1 MLRRTIGVKWSRS
14 WFAERWLQRSSK
26 QKGMDMA
33 KLKLEVNGEALE
45 VGAAETALLLDA
57 LREGLE
63 LTGTKR
69 GCETS
74 HCGAC
79 TVLLDGVAAHSCV
92 VLAARCEGKEITTV
106 EGLSQGSDLNALQR
120 LFLKHGALQCGYCTP
135 GMLMAAT
142 ALLRRNPQ
150 PNLEQI
156 KIGLDGNL
164 CRCTGYTGIFDA
176 IQAYSQAHSET

>member
-1 MLRRTIGVKWSRS
+1 
-14 WFAERWLQRSSK
+14 
-26 QKGMDMA
+26 MA
-33 KLKLEVNGEALE
+33 KLKLRINGDESEVEAK
-45 VGAAETALLLDA
+45 ETALLLDV

-79 TVLLDGVAAHSCV
+79 TVLLNGMAVHSCV
-92 VLAARCEGKEITTV
+92 VLAARCDGKEITTV
-106 EGLSQGSDLNALQR
+106 EGLSQGGELNQLQR

-142 ALLRRNPQ
+142 ALLRRNPN

-156 KIGLDGNL
+156 KTGLDGNL

-176 IQAYSQAHSET
+176 IQAYAQSPSATVQP

>member
-1 MLRRTIGVKWSRS
+1 
-14 WFAERWLQRSSK
+14 
-26 QKGMDMA
+26 MA
-33 KLKLEVNGEALE
+33 RLKLQVNGEGTE
-45 VGAAETALLLDA
+45 VEAKDAALLLDV

-79 TVLLDGVAAHSCV
+79 TILVDGMAVHSCV
-92 VLAARCEGKEITTV
+92 VLAARCQGKEITTV
-106 EGLSQGSDLNALQR
+106 EGLAQGGELNDLQR

-142 ALLRRNPQ
+142 ALLRRNAQ
-150 PNLEQI
+150 PTLEEV

-164 CRCTGYTGIFDA
+164 CRCTGYTGIFEA
-176 IQAYSQAHSET
+176 IQACGLSAK

>member
-1 MLRRTIGVKWSRS
+1 
-14 WFAERWLQRSSK
+14 
-26 QKGMDMA
+26 MA
-33 KLKLEVNGEALE
+33 KVKLEINGEEIEIEAK
-45 VGAAETALLLDA
+45 ETSLLLDV
-57 LREGLE
+57 LRERLD

-79 TVLLDGVAAHSCV
+79 TVLLDGMAVHSCV
-92 VLAARCEGKEITTV
+92 VLAARCEGMKITTV
-106 EGLSQGSDLNALQR
+106 EGLGQQGELSELQQ

-142 ALLRRNPQ
+142 ALLRRNPR
-150 PNLEQI
+150 PSLEEI
-156 KIGLDGNL
+156 KNGLDGNL

-176 IQAYSQAHSET
+176 IQACAQSNAKNA

>member
-1 MLRRTIGVKWSRS
+1 
-14 WFAERWLQRSSK
+14 
-26 QKGMDMA
+26 MDMA

-45 VGAAETALLLDA
+45 VEAVEAALLLDV
-57 LREGLE
+57 LREGLG

-79 TVLLDGVAAHSCV
+79 TVLLDGAAVHSCV
-92 VLAARCEGKEITTV
+92 VLAARCGGKEITTV
-106 EGLSQGSDLNALQR
+106 EGLSQGGELNELQR

-142 ALLRRNPQ
+142 ALLRRNPK
-150 PNLEQI
+150 PTLDEI

-164 CRCTGYTGIFDA
+164 CRCTGYTGIFEA
-176 IQAYSQAHSET
+176 IEACAQGRSETP

>member
-1 MLRRTIGVKWSRS
+1 
-14 WFAERWLQRSSK
+14 
-26 QKGMDMA
+26 MA
-33 KLKLEVNGEALE
+33 KFKLEINGEETE
-45 VGAAETALLLDA
+45 VETKEAALLLDV
-57 LREGLE
+57 LREGLG

-79 TVLLDGVAAHSCV
+79 TVLLEGMAVHSCV

-106 EGLSQGSDLNALQR
+106 EGLTEGGELNRLQR

-142 ALLRRNPQ
+142 ALLRRNPR
-150 PNLEQI
+150 PSLEET
-156 KIGLDGNL
+156 KVGLDGNL

-176 IQAYSQAHSET
+176 IQAYAQDGSK

>member
-1 MLRRTIGVKWSRS
+1 
-14 WFAERWLQRSSK
+14 
-26 QKGMDMA
+26 MA
-33 KLKLEVNGEALE
+33 KLNLQVNGEEIDLE
-45 VGAAETALLLDA
+45 AKEAALLLDV
-57 LREGLE
+57 LREGLG

-79 TVLLDGVAAHSCV
+79 TVLLDGMAVHSCV

-106 EGLSQGSDLNALQR
+106 EGLGEGGELNELQR
-120 LFLKHGALQCGYCTP
+120 QFLKHGALQCGYCTP

-142 ALLRRNPQ
+142 ALLRRIPR
-150 PNLEQI
+150 PSLEEI
-156 KIGLDGNL
+156 KLGLDGNL

-176 IQAYSQAHSET
+176 IQACALGSK

>member
-1 MLRRTIGVKWSRS
+1 
-14 WFAERWLQRSSK
+14 
-26 QKGMDMA
+26 MA
-33 KLKLEVNGEALE
+33 KLKLQVNGEETE
-45 VGAAETALLLDA
+45 VEAKDTALLLDV
-57 LREGLE
+57 LRDGLE

-79 TVLLDGVAAHSCV
+79 TVLLDGMAVHSCV

-106 EGLSQGSDLNALQR
+106 EGLSEGGELNELQR
-120 LFLKHGALQCGYCTP
+120 MFLKHGALQCGYCTP

-142 ALLRRNPQ
+142 ALLRRNPW
-150 PNLEQI
+150 PSLDEI
-156 KIGLDGNL
+156 KVGFDGNL

-176 IQAYSQAHSET
+176 VQAYAARGK

>member
-1 MLRRTIGVKWSRS
+1 
-14 WFAERWLQRSSK
+14 
-26 QKGMDMA
+26 MA
-33 KLKLEVNGEALE
+33 KLKLEVNGESHE
-45 VGAAETALLLDA
+45 VDAAETALLLDA
-57 LREGLE
+57 LREGLG

-79 TVLLDGVAAHSCV
+79 TVLLDGVAVHSCV
-92 VLAARCEGKEITTV
+92 VLAMRCEGKEITTV
-106 EGLSQGSDLNALQR
+106 EGLSQDGELNDLQR

-142 ALLRRNPQ
+142 ALLRRNPK
-150 PNLEQI
+150 PTLEEI

-164 CRCTGYTGIFDA
+164 CRCTGYTGIFEA
-176 IQAYSQAHSET
+176 IQACASSAR

>member
-1 MLRRTIGVKWSRS
+1 
-14 WFAERWLQRSSK
+14 
-26 QKGMDMA
+26 MA
-33 KLKLEVNGEALE
+33 KLKLQINGEELE
-45 VGAAETALLLDA
+45 VEAKEAALLLDV

-79 TVLLDGVAAHSCV
+79 TVLLDGMAVHSCV
-92 VLAARCEGKEITTV
+92 VLAARCEGKEIVTV
-106 EGLSQGSDLNALQR
+106 EGLSHEGALNELQR
-120 LFLKHGALQCGYCTP
+120 QFLKHGALQCGYCTP
-135 GMLMAAT
+135 GILMAAT
-142 ALLRRNPQ
+142 ALLQRNPH
-150 PNLEQI
+150 PTLKEI

-176 IQAYSQAHSET
+176 IQACTQGGKSE

>member
-1 MLRRTIGVKWSRS
+1 
-14 WFAERWLQRSSK
+14 
-26 QKGMDMA
+26 MA
-33 KLKLEVNGEALE
+33 KLKLHINGNDAEAE
-45 VGAAETALLLDA
+45 AKETALLLDV
-57 LREGLE
+57 LREHLE
-63 LTGTKR
+63 MTGTKR

-79 TVLLDGVAAHSCV
+79 TVLLDGVAVHSCV

-106 EGLSQGSDLNALQR
+106 EGLALDGELNGLQR

-142 ALLRRNPQ
+142 ALLRRNPK
-150 PNLEQI
+150 PTLEDI

-164 CRCTGYTGIFDA
+164 CRCTGYTGIFEA
-176 IQAYSQAHSET
+176 IQACALGTK

>member
-1 MLRRTIGVKWSRS
+1 
-14 WFAERWLQRSSK
+14 
-26 QKGMDMA
+26 MA
-33 KLKLEVNGEALE
+33 KLKLDVNGETLE
-45 VGAAETALLLDA
+45 VEAGEAALLLDV
-57 LREGLE
+57 LRKGLE

-79 TVLLDGVAAHSCV
+79 TVLLDGVAVHSCV
-92 VLAARCEGKEITTV
+92 VLAARCEGKEIATV
-106 EGLSQGSDLNALQR
+106 EGLSQDGKLNKLQR

-142 ALLRRNPQ
+142 ALLRRHPS
-150 PNLEQI
+150 PTLEEI

-164 CRCTGYTGIFDA
+164 CRCTGYTGIFEA
-176 IQAYSQAHSET
+176 IEACGGAK

>member
-1 MLRRTIGVKWSRS
+1 
-14 WFAERWLQRSSK
+14 
-26 QKGMDMA
+26 MA
-33 KLKLEVNGEALE
+33 KLKLQVNGEEIDLE
-45 VGAAETALLLDA
+45 AKEAALLLDV
-57 LREGLE
+57 LREGLG

-79 TVLLDGVAAHSCV
+79 TVLLDGMAVHSCV

-106 EGLSQGSDLNALQR
+106 EGLGEGGELNELQR
-120 LFLKHGALQCGYCTP
+120 QFLKHGALQCGYCTP

-142 ALLRRNPQ
+142 ALLRRTPR
-150 PNLEQI
+150 PSLDEI
-156 KIGLDGNL
+156 KLGLDGNL

-176 IQAYSQAHSET
+176 IQACALGGK

>member
-1 MLRRTIGVKWSRS
+1 MT
-14 WFAERWLQRSSK
+14 
-26 QKGMDMA
+26 
-33 KLKLEVNGEALE
+33 KLKMLINGEETE
-45 VGAAETALLLDA
+45 VEAKEAALLLDV
-57 LREGLE
+57 LREGLG

-79 TVLLDGVAAHSCV
+79 TVLLEGMAVHSCV
-92 VLAARCEGKEITTV
+92 VLAARCDGKEITTV
-106 EGLSQGSDLNALQR
+106 EGLTEEGKLNRLQR

-142 ALLRRNPQ
+142 ALLRRNPR
-150 PNLEQI
+150 PSLEET

-176 IQAYSQAHSET
+176 ILAYAQDEGK

>member
-1 MLRRTIGVKWSRS
+1 
-14 WFAERWLQRSSK
+14 
-26 QKGMDMA
+26 MA
-33 KLKLEVNGEALE
+33 KLKLQINGEETETEAK
-45 VGAAETALLLDA
+45 ETALLLDV
-57 LREGLE
+57 LRENLG

-79 TVLLDGVAAHSCV
+79 TVMLDGMAVHSCV

-106 EGLSQGSDLNALQR
+106 EGLGEGGELNDLQR
-120 LFLKHGALQCGYCTP
+120 QFLKHGGLQCGYCTP
-135 GMLMAAT
+135 GMLMAAS
-142 ALLRRNPQ
+142 ALLRRNPR
-150 PNLEQI
+150 PSLEEI

-176 IQAYSQAHSET
+176 IQACAQGK

>member
-1 MLRRTIGVKWSRS
+1 
-14 WFAERWLQRSSK
+14 
-26 QKGMDMA
+26 MA
-33 KLKLEVNGEALE
+33 KLKLQINGEETE
-45 VGAAETALLLDA
+45 VEAKAAALLLDV
-57 LREGLE
+57 LREGLG
-63 LTGTKR
+63 LTGTKH

-79 TVLLDGVAAHSCV
+79 TVLLEGMAVHSCV

-106 EGLSQGSDLNALQR
+106 EGLTEGGELNRLQR

-142 ALLRRNPQ
+142 ALLLRNPR
-150 PNLEQI
+150 PSLEET

-176 IQAYSQAHSET
+176 IQAYAQNGGK

>member
-1 MLRRTIGVKWSRS
+1 
-14 WFAERWLQRSSK
+14 
-26 QKGMDMA
+26 MA
-33 KLKLEVNGEALE
+33 KLKLEINGEETE
-45 VGAAETALLLDA
+45 VETKEAALLLDV
-57 LREGLE
+57 LREGLG

-79 TVLLDGVAAHSCV
+79 TVLLEGMAVHSCV

-106 EGLSQGSDLNALQR
+106 EGLTEGGELNRLQR

-142 ALLRRNPQ
+142 ALLRRNPR
-150 PNLEQI
+150 PSLEET
-156 KIGLDGNL
+156 KVGLDGNL

-176 IQAYSQAHSET
+176 IQAYAQDGSK

>member
-1 MLRRTIGVKWSRS
+1 
-14 WFAERWLQRSSK
+14 
-26 QKGMDMA
+26 MA
-33 KLKLEVNGEALE
+33 KFKLQINGEETE
-45 VGAAETALLLDA
+45 VEAKEATLLLDV
-57 LREGLE
+57 LREGLG

-79 TVLLDGVAAHSCV
+79 TILLDGMAVHSCV

-106 EGLSQGSDLNALQR
+106 EGLSEGGDLNRLQR

-142 ALLRRNPQ
+142 ALLRRNPR
-150 PNLEQI
+150 PSLEET

-176 IQAYSQAHSET
+176 IQAHAQADK

>member
-1 MLRRTIGVKWSRS
+1 
-14 WFAERWLQRSSK
+14 
-26 QKGMDMA
+26 MA
-33 KLKLEVNGEALE
+33 KLKLQINSEEIKVEAKE
-45 VGAAETALLLDA
+45 AALLLDV

-79 TVLLDGVAAHSCV
+79 TVLLDGMAVHSCV

-106 EGLSQGSDLNALQR
+106 EGLGEEGRLNELQR
-120 LFLKHGALQCGYCTP
+120 QFLKHGALQCCYCTP

-142 ALLRRNPQ
+142 ALLRRNRR
-150 PNLEQI
+150 PNLEEI

-176 IQAYSQAHSET
+176 IQAYAQGT